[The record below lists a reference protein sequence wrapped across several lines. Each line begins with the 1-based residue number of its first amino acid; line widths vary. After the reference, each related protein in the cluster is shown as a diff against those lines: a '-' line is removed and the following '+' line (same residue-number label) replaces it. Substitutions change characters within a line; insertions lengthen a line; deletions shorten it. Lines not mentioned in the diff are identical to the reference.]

1 MGSFPETFTD
11 PYVKP
16 VSSRGLLYALAIPP
30 TRIARVST
38 HLLLDQAY
46 MFSY

>member
-1 MGSFPETFTD
+1 MSSFLETFTD

-30 TRIARVST
+30 ARIARVSR
-38 HLLLDQAY
+38 HPLLDQAY